1 MKKLKFLIVAA
12 IVALTTAMVVV
23 FSGCGSAAITGVYYK
38 DGTVNTGTG
47 ESYLLEL
54 YSDGTYELS
63 YRQSWHIGPDLGLTY
78 GRWVTSYGAY
88 EVTSEDTEMQTMN
101 VHLSVPDRMTLV
113 AFHRGATLVTA
124 DTSIWPAG
132 DEANG
137 VEPGISY
144 TLYERAETETWAT
157 AEEFIAAYGKEYDM
171 TCDGTS
177 GAMVVELSSGY
188 TQIPVDAAVPAAE

>member
-1 MKKLKFLIVAA
+1 MM
-12 IVALTTAMVVV
+12 TTE
-23 FSGCGSAAITGVYYK
+23 
-38 DGTVNTGTG
+38 VN
-47 ESYLLEL
+47 
-54 YSDGTYELS
+54 
-63 YRQSWHIGPDLGLTY
+63 P
-78 GRWVTSYGAY
+78 
-88 EVTSEDTEMQTMN
+88 N
-101 VHLSVPDRMTLV
+101 VPDRRTLV
-113 AFHRGATLVTA
+113 ASHRGATLITA

-177 GAMVVELSSGY
+177 GAMIVELSSGY

>member
-38 DGTVNTGTG
+38 DGTVNTGAG

-54 YSDGTYELS
+54 YSDGTYELT
-63 YRQSWHIGPDLGLTY
+63 YRQSWHLGPDLGLTY
-78 GRWVTSYGAY
+78 GRFVKSYGEY
-88 EVTSEDTEMQTMN
+88 DVTSEDAELQTSE
-101 VHLSVPDRMTLV
+101 VHLNVPDRMELV

-124 DTSIWPAG
+124 DTSIWPEG
-132 DEANG
+132 DEASG
-137 VEPGISY
+137 VAPGISY
-144 TLYERAETETWAT
+144 TLYERAETETWET
-157 AEEFIAAYGKEYDM
+157 AEDFIAAYGKEYDM
-171 TCDGTS
+171 TCDGTNGS
-177 GAMVVELSSGY
+177 MIVELSSGY